1 MSTQIVIVGT
11 DTDIGKT
18 IFAAALVAA
27 FDGYY
32 WKPVQAGLDGE
43 TDTQIVQRLS
53 GLSAERMLPEVYRL
67 KTPASPHIAAERD
80 GIDIDASHLMPPQ
93 TPRPL
98 IIEAAG
104 GLAVPLTRNLLQID
118 LLARWKQPVVLCA
131 RTQLGTINHS
141 LLSIEA
147 LKRRAIPILGVAFI
161 GAENADSQRTICAI
175 GGVKHLGRLP
185 ILDPLTTETLRTAFT
200 QNFDVADMCRLGAGG
215 P

>member
-1 MSTQIVIVGT
+1 MSTQIVVVGT

-43 TDTQIVQRLS
+43 TDTQLVQRLS
-53 GLSAERMLPEVYRL
+53 GLGAERMLPEAYRL
-67 KTPASPHIAAERD
+67 KTPASPHFAADRD
-80 GIDIDASHLMPPQ
+80 GVEIDASRLMPPQ
-93 TPRPL
+93 TQQPL

-118 LLARWKQPVVLCA
+118 LLARWKRPVVLCA
-131 RTQLGTINHS
+131 RTALGTINHS
-141 LLSIEA
+141 LLSVEA

-161 GAENADSQRTICAI
+161 GAENADSQRTICAM
-175 GGVKHLGRLP
+175 GSVKYLGRLP
-185 ILDPLTTETLRTAFT
+185 ILDPLTPQSLRTAFAK
-200 QNFDVADMCRLGAGG
+200 NFDVADMLGLGAGG

>member
-1 MSTQIVIVGT
+1 MSTQIVVVGT
-11 DTDIGKT
+11 DTDVGKT

-27 FDGYY
+27 LDGYY
-32 WKPVQAGLDGE
+32 WKPVQAGLDGK
-43 TDTQIVQRLS
+43 TDTQIVRQLS